1 MISIVLADDHHVVRQ
16 GLRALLETEADFRI
30 IGEAGDGLEA
40 ARLVENLQPNVLVL
54 DLMMGGMNGIEVT
67 RQVSKRSPKTTVV
80 ILSMHNNE
88 AYVLEAL
95 RAGAK
100 AYILKE
106 SSADELVRAIRE
118 VSAGRRYLGPPLSE
132 RVIDTYLR
140 KAESS
145 MLDPYDTLTT
155 REREVLHLAAQGST
169 NAEIAARL
177 FISRRTAEI
186 HRTNMMRKL
195 ALHTQTQLVRY
206 AMERGILL
214 PNQTD

>member
-1 MISIVLADDHHVVRQ
+1 MITIVLADDHHVVRQ
-16 GLRALLETEADFRI
+16 GLRALLETETDFRI
-30 IGEAGDGLEA
+30 IGEAGDGITTA
-40 ARLVENLQPNVLVL
+40 QLVENLKPNILVL
-54 DLMMGGMNGIEVT
+54 DLMMSGMNGLEVT
-67 RQVSKRSPKTTVV
+67 RQVSKRAPRTTVV

-88 AYVLEAL
+88 GYVLEAL

-118 VSAGRRYLGPPLSE
+118 VIAGRRYLGPPLSE
-132 RVIDTYLR
+132 RIIDAYLS

-145 MLDPYDTLTT
+145 IPNPYDALTA

-186 HRTNMMRKL
+186 HRTNMMHKL
-195 ALHTQTQLVRY
+195 DLRTQTQLVRY
-206 AMERGILL
+206 AMERGIL
-214 PNQTD
+214 PPTKID

>member
-1 MISIVLADDHHVVRQ
+1 MITIVLADDHHVVRQ
-16 GLRALLETEADFRI
+16 GLRALLETEADLRVV
-30 IGEAGDGLEA
+30 GEAGDGIA
-40 ARLVENLQPNVLVL
+40 TAQLVENLKPNILVL
-54 DLMMGGMNGIEVT
+54 DLMMTGMNGLEVT

-80 ILSMHNNE
+80 ILSMHSNE
-88 AYVLEAL
+88 GYVLEAL

-118 VSAGRRYLGPPLSE
+118 VTAGRRYLGPPLSE

-155 REREVLHLAAQGST
+155 REREVLHLAAQGNT
-169 NAEIAARL
+169 NAEIAAKL

-195 ALHTQTQLVRY
+195 ELRTQTQLVRY
-206 AMERGILL
+206 AIQRGIL
-214 PNQTD
+214 PPKED